1 VPDLRACTRRVSEI
15 RPWHNP
21 LVGDVPGES
30 KVTLVCKTV
39 VVCDAPGVVV
49 VVLTVLVNRN
59 AGAVSVTLKAPH
71 FQGFG
76 CR

>member
-1 VPDLRACTRRVSEI
+1 LAPDLRARTRRVLKI

-30 KVTLVCKTV
+30 QVTFDCTTLVACGV
-39 VVCDAPGVVV
+39 PGVVV
-49 VVLTVLVNRN
+49 VLTALVNRN
-59 AGAVSVTLKAPH
+59 AGAVSVALKAPH

>member
-1 VPDLRACTRRVSEI
+1 LVPDLRARTRRVSEI

-30 KVTLVCKTV
+30 KVTFDCTTV
-39 VVCDAPGVVV
+39 VVCDVPGVV

-71 FQGFG
+71 VQGFG